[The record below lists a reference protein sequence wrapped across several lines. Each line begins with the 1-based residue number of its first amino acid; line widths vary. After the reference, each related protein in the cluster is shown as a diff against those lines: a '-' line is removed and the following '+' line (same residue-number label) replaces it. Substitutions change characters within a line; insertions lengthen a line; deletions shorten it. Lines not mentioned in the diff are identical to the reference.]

1 MTEPMD
7 TPIIDAHHHFWD
19 PVAHYYPWLC
29 DAERPPHRYGDHGAI
44 CRPYLPADYR
54 RDTAAFEL
62 AGSVYVEAEWDP
74 KDPIGEMRCIEI
86 LRKQSGLPSV
96 AVGQAWLDQPDVA
109 RTLEQLAAFGFVR
122 GIRHKPRANA
132 LPRDA
137 QPGGMMDSAWRRGY
151 SLLAQ
156 HGLHFE
162 LQTPWWHLHEAQVLA
177 RDFPGT
183 TIIINHAGMPSDR
196 SAEGLAGW
204 RQAMRG
210 MAQCPNVSVK
220 ISGIGQAGGRWSV
233 EANRPVV
240 RDTIELFGTDRC
252 MFASN
257 FPVDSLCASF
267 EDIFGGFAAIVAD
280 LTAAE
285 RRKLFHDNALRLYH
299 LDAGSSPGMTRR
311 P

>member
-1 MTEPMD
+1 MTEPLD
-7 TPIIDAHHHFWD
+7 TPVIDAHHHFWD

-29 DAERPPHRYGDHGAI
+29 DADRPPHRYGDQAAI

-74 KDPIGEMRCIEI
+74 KDPIGEMRYIES

-96 AVGQAWLDQPDVA
+96 AVGQAWLDQPEVDG
-109 RTLEQLAAFGFVR
+109 TLEQLAAFGFVR

-132 LPRDA
+132 SPRDA
-137 QPGGMMDSAWRRGY
+137 QPGGMMDGAWREGY
-151 SLLAQ
+151 ALLAR

-183 TIIINHAGMPSDR
+183 PIVINHAGMPSDR
-196 SAEGLAGW
+196 SVQGMAGW

-210 MAQCPNVSVK
+210 ARRDR
-220 ISGIGQAGGRWSV
+220 ALRH
-233 EANRPVV
+233 RPVHV
-240 RDTIELFGTDRC
+240 RQQLPGRQPVRFLRGHFRRLRGHRGRADGARPAQAVPRQRAAAVPHSALVSARSGAPGCCRAAPAGTPLPP
-252 MFASN
+252 ATTPS
-257 FPVDSLCASF
+257 SCA
-267 EDIFGGFAAIVAD
+267 
-280 LTAAE
+280 
-285 RRKLFHDNALRLYH
+285 
-299 LDAGSSPGMTRR
+299 
-311 P
+311 

>member
-1 MTEPMD
+1 MSEPLD
-7 TPIIDAHHHFWD
+7 TPVIDSHHHFWD

-29 DAERPPHRYGDHGAI
+29 DAQRPAHRYGDHAAI

-54 RDTAAFEL
+54 RDTAAFDL

-74 KDPIGEMRCIEI
+74 KDPIGEMRCIET
-86 LRKQSGLPSV
+86 LRQQSSLPSV

-109 RTLEQLAAFGFVR
+109 HTLEQLAAFGFVR

-132 LPRDA
+132 SPRDM
-137 QPGGMMDSAWRRGY
+137 QPGGMMDSPWRQGY
-151 SLLAQ
+151 ALLGR

-183 TIIINHAGMPSDR
+183 PIIINHAGMPSDR

-210 MAQCPNVSVK
+210 IAQCPNVFVK
-220 ISGIGQAGGRWSV
+220 ISGIGLAGGRWSV
-233 EANRPVV
+233 EANCSVV
-240 RDTIELFGTDRC
+240 RDTIELFGTGRC

-267 EDIFGGFAAIVAD
+267 EDIFSGFAAIVAD
-280 LTAAE
+280 LAPQE
-285 RRKLFHDNALRLYH
+285 RRKLFHDNALRLYRMQ
-299 LDAGSSPGMTRR
+299 P
-311 P
+311 

>member
-1 MTEPMD
+1 MTEPLD

-29 DAERPPHRYGDHGAI
+29 DAQRPPHRYGDHAAI
-44 CRPYLPADYR
+44 CRPYLPPDYR
-54 RDTAAFEL
+54 RDTAAYEL

-74 KDPIGEMRCIEI
+74 NDPIGEIRYIES

-96 AVGQAWLDQPDVA
+96 AVGQAWLDQPGVA

-132 LPRDA
+132 APRDT
-137 QPGGMMDSAWRRGY
+137 QPGGMMDSTWRQGY
-151 SLLAQ
+151 ALLGR

-183 TIIINHAGMPSDR
+183 PIIINHAGMPSDR

-204 RQAMRG
+204 RKAMRG
-210 MAQCPNVSVK
+210 IAQCPNVFVK
-220 ISGIGQAGGRWSV
+220 ISGIGLAGGRWPV

-257 FPVDSLCASF
+257 FPVDRLCASF
-267 EDIFGGFAAIVAD
+267 EDIFRGFAAIVAD
-280 LTAAE
+280 RAPQE
-285 RRKLFHDNALRLYH
+285 RRKLFHDNALRLYRMQQR
-299 LDAGSSPGMTRR
+299 G
-311 P
+311 